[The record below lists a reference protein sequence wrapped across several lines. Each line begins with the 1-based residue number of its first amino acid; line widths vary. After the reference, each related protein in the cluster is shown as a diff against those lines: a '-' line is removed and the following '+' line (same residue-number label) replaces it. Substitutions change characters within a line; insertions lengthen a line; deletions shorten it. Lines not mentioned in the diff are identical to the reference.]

1 MDDNTY
7 TLDRLK
13 AAFAAAKKR
22 GQFDGLYPDN
32 DPDIVRLRSL
42 PYFVKACSVLHYWP
56 PLFARGLTAFRMRFG
71 DHWEL
76 VPAREV
82 ALVVAELIALAKR
95 EPEKV
100 QDFTGFSLEKLLQS
114 RDDLKRIVSSRVE
127 LPPGF

>member
-13 AAFAAAKKR
+13 VAFAAAKKR
-22 GQFDGLYPDN
+22 GQFDGQFPDS

-42 PYFVKACSVLHYWP
+42 PYFGEACVALRYR
-56 PLFARGLTAFRMRFG
+56 PLLARGLTAFRMRFG

-76 VPAREV
+76 VPIREV
-82 ALVVAELIALAKR
+82 ALVVAELIDLAKR
-95 EPEKV
+95 APEKV

-114 RDDLKRIVSSRVE
+114 RDDLKRIVSSRVD